1 MIFLYVCLIQPPTVL
16 PLGYETSSGQIRD
29 GVRMLGVV
37 CRKRLIDRARVR
49 HRRSLTLVLR
59 RHRSRRQQ
67 QQQQQQMRR
76 RRRGLSP
83 RARCASTQYCL
94 TANNDSYYQRSRATC
109 RRDSP
114 RLPPSRCVRESS
126 VHVCTSASL
135 VVMMQHIQSPGSTAL
150 MSALLGR
157 IIARTVTD

>member
-1 MIFLYVCLIQPPTVL
+1 MFVNPASNRPAALVRDVFWSDQRRGTNAWRGLQEAPNR
-16 PLGYETSSGQIRD
+16 SGQSASSALLDARSASSSLAAAAPAAAAAAD
-29 GVRMLGVV
+29 AAPPPRSVTARAVRVHAILS
-37 CRKRLIDRARVR
+37 
-49 HRRSLTLVLR
+49 HR
-59 RHRSRRQQ
+59 
-67 QQQQQQMRR
+67 
-76 RRRGLSP
+76 
-83 RARCASTQYCL
+83 L

>member
-16 PLGYETSSGQIRD
+16 PLGYETSSDQIRG

-59 RHRSRRQQ
+59 RHRSRRQHHQ
-67 QQQQQQMRR
+67 QQQQQLRR

-135 VVMMQHIQSPGSTAL
+135 VVMMQSPGSTAL